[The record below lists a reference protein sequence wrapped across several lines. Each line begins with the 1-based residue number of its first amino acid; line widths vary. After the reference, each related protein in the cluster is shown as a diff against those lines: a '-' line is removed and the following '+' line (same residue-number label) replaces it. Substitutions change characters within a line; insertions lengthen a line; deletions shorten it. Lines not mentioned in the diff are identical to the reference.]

1 MLKTYWKYR
10 GVDPN
15 SAFGMREK
23 KFHGR
28 LGGKCKAFRIWRMGG
43 LSVKGTAGAKKKL
56 RNNMVFAENTRQFYD
71 AVR

>member
-1 MLKTYWKYR
+1 MLKTYWEYR
-10 GVDPN
+10 GADPN

-28 LGGKCKAFRIWRMGG
+28 LGGRCKAFCIWG
-43 LSVKGTAGAKKKL
+43 LGRLSAKGTAGAKKQL
-56 RNNMVFAENTRQFYD
+56 RSNIVFAENTRQFYG